1 MISLPDRNCVS
12 CQNCDIPL
20 SQNDMDVLKLAQSK
34 KDELERDGKRER
46 SKKMP
51 KRRVQARGQ
60 EQLKMIVPGTS
71 W

>member
-1 MISLPDRNCVS
+1 
-12 CQNCDIPL
+12 
-20 SQNDMDVLKLAQSK
+20 MDVLKLAQSK